1 MPEPRDH
8 LCVSW
13 EVGIQPRP
21 EPDEAVRLTDGQFVP
36 DLGRADDAT
45 GDEPGDLDGH
55 DVDALRGTDPDAV
68 ALVVRAGLVALG
80 GAEPAGPVLDG
91 DDLAADRGTLNVRVE
106 HRKEDADPRHRFG

>member
-1 MPEPRDH
+1 SSRQLRQHGLSGDGALPDLGDH
-8 LCVSW
+8 FCVTR
-13 EVGIQPRP
+13 EVGVQPRP
-21 EPDEAVRLTDGQFVP
+21 EPNEAVRLTDGQFVP

-80 GAEPAGPVLDG
+80 GAEPTGLVL
-91 DDLAADRGTLNVRVE
+91 
-106 HRKEDADPRHRFG
+106 